1 MAKTNPNA
9 SLLIDDY
16 IESLPVFSY
25 EICWLL
31 RETIHNSKKTI
42 VEDWKWK
49 TPIFY
54 NENEMICGFAAF
66 KKHVSLTFFN
76 GAQMNDQHKLFS
88 EDCSGQ
94 KTRTIKF
101 NSLSEI
107 NQQSLLAYLKEAF
120 LLKKVPNTSISKKT
134 TFEIPI
140 LLQAALKNNL
150 LAKTNFENMA
160 YTYQKE
166 YALHISQ
173 AKREATKISRLK
185 KVITNLEQNIKMHE
199 QYGKC

>member
-1 MAKTNPNA
+1 MAKTNLNA

-16 IESLPVFSY
+16 IESLPEFSN
-25 EICWLL
+25 EICLLL
-31 RETIHNSKKTI
+31 RETIHNSEKTV

-49 TPIFY
+49 IPIFCT
-54 NENEMICGFAAF
+54 ENEMICGFAAF
-66 KKHVSLTFFN
+66 KNHVSLTFFN
-76 GAQMNDQHKLFS
+76 GARMNDRYKLFS
-88 EDCSGQ
+88 EDCSAQ

-101 NSLSEI
+101 YSLSEI
-107 NQQSLLAYLKEAF
+107 PRQQLLVYFKEAF
-120 LLKKVPNTSISKKT
+120 LLKKTPNTRISKKA
-134 TFEIPI
+134 TFEIPA
-140 LLQAALKNNL
+140 LLQTALNNNL
-150 LAKTNFENMA
+150 LAKTNFENMT

-173 AKREATKISRLK
+173 AKREATKISRLE